1 MLYPYIRV
9 FAVSHFFSSDSI
21 VVISGVQDVLSSDSC
36 QQKAKQNHYRNHFY
50 QCLIEHRLTQFLPIQ
65 PKDDSSQRCSL
76 VTSNEFS
83 RLREVLGSGKS
94 ADAKAKAVGLRI
106 CLDWSSLKD
115 KEP

>member
-1 MLYPYIRV
+1 MFL
-9 FAVSHFFSSDSI
+9 AAI
-21 VVISGVQDVLSSDSC
+21 VAS
-36 QQKAKQNHYRNHFY
+36 KKQSKIIIEATY